1 MVGTAEYQ
9 VGAESRI
16 QPKKRLTSQPGVQ
29 TTPPPA
35 ASDVI
40 TVAIRPWPWN
50 SGRTFRQ
57 RSASLSASAATALK
71 AEVQILTCVS
81 GTIFGRDVV
90 PDVNKNSAVVPGPTG
105 SDDGSFAAAPASVN
119 RPAASP
125 VGVRSNTGTPRAC
138 ATRRAGESTL
148 AARTNAR
155 GFKSARYRSNSSA
168 E

>member
-9 VGAESRI
+9 VGANSRS

-29 TTPPPA
+29 TTAPPA

-40 TVAIRPWPWN
+40 TVAMRPWPWN
-50 SGRTFRQ
+50 SGSTFRQ
-57 RSASLSASAATALK
+57 RSASLSCSAATALQ
-71 AEVQILTCVS
+71 AEVQILACVS

-90 PDVNKNSAVVPGPTG
+90 PDVNKNSAMAPGPTG
-105 SDDGSFAAAPASVN
+105 SGDGAPAAVPASVN

-125 VGVRSNTGTPRAC
+125 VGVSSSTGKSRAC

-148 AARTNAR
+148 AGTINAR
-155 GFKSARYRSNSSA
+155 GFNSARYRSSS
-168 E
+168 

>member
-9 VGAESRI
+9 VGANSRS
-16 QPKKRLTSQPGVQ
+16 QPKKRLTSHPGVQ

-40 TVAIRPWPWN
+40 TVAMRPWPWN
-50 SGRTFRQ
+50 SGSTFRQ
-57 RSASLSASAATALK
+57 RSVSLSCSAATALK
-71 AEVQILTCVS
+71 AEVQILACVS

-90 PDVNKNSAVVPGPTG
+90 PDVNKNSAVVPGPIG
-105 SDDGSFAAAPASVN
+105 SDDGPPAAVPASVN

-125 VGVRSNTGTPRAC
+125 VGVRSRTATPRAC
-138 ATRRAGESTL
+138 DTRRAGPSAPAGTI
-148 AARTNAR
+148 NAR
-155 GFKSARYRSNSSA
+155 GRKSAKYRSNSSA

>member
-9 VGAESRI
+9 VGAKSRS

-50 SGRTFRQ
+50 SGSTFRQ
-57 RSASLSASAATALK
+57 RSASLSLSAATALK
-71 AEVQILTCVS
+71 AEVQILACVS

-90 PDVNKNSAVVPGPTG
+90 PDVNNNSAVTPGPTG
-105 SDDGSFAAAPASVN
+105 SDDGSPAVPASVN

-125 VGVRSNTGTPRAC
+125 VGVRSNTGKPRAR
-138 ATRRAGESTL
+138 ATRRAGPSTP
-148 AARTNAR
+148 AGTINAR
-155 GFKSARYRSNSSA
+155 GFKSAKYRSSSSA

>member
-9 VGAESRI
+9 VGANSRS

-29 TTPPPA
+29 TTPAPA

-50 SGRTFRQ
+50 SGSTFRQ
-57 RSASLSASAATALK
+57 RSASLNCSAATALK
-71 AEVQILTCVS
+71 AEVQILAWVS

-90 PDVNKNSAVVPGPTG
+90 PDVNKSSAVAPGPSG
-105 SDDGSFAAAPASVN
+105 SDDGSPAAAPASVN

-125 VGVRSNTGTPRAC
+125 VGVRSNTGTPRAR
-138 ATRRAGESTL
+138 ATRRAAPSTP
-148 AARTNAR
+148 AGTINAR
-155 GFKSARYRSNSSA
+155 GFKSAKYRSSSSA

>member
-9 VGAESRI
+9 VGANSRS

-40 TVAIRPWPWN
+40 TVAMRPWPWN
-50 SGRTFRQ
+50 SGSTFRQ
-57 RSASLSASAATALK
+57 RSASLNLSAATALK
-71 AEVQILTCVS
+71 AEVQILVCVS

-90 PDVNKNSAVVPGPTG
+90 PDVNKNSAMVPGPIG
-105 SDDGSFAAAPASVN
+105 SDAASPAAAPASVN

-125 VGVRSNTGTPRAC
+125 VGVRSNTGRSRAR
-138 ATRRAGESTL
+138 ATRRADPS
-148 AARTNAR
+148 
-155 GFKSARYRSNSSA
+155 
-168 E
+168 